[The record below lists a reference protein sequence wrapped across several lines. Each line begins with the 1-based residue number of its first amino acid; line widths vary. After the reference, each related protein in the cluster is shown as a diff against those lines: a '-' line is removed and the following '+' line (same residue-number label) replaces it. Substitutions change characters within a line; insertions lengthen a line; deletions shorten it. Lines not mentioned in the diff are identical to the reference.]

1 MMGIV
6 EILNSGF
13 YSSIQDRGRL
23 GYGEMGVPK
32 SGAMDQSAYDF
43 ANLLLNNDEDCACLE
58 WVFKPPVLRFSES
71 TCITL
76 TGAQTDF
83 FLNGKKIENNRQI
96 QVFENDV
103 LKGDFC
109 KNKKYGYVGIKKG
122 FLSEVILGSR
132 SFYKGITRSDRLA
145 KGDEVS
151 YEKWDGYEGHSAK
164 VAIRESKYEPT
175 IIKVYKGPEFD
186 LLTEEQKDLLFT
198 SKFTVSN
205 VASRMAIQ
213 LSEVLP
219 NSIPSM
225 LTSPVL
231 PGTVQLTPFGKLMV
245 LMRDCQTTGGYPRVL
260 QLGEASINNIAQ
272 KRTKEHFFFKEI
284 EF

>member
-1 MMGIV
+1 MGIV

-13 YSSIQDRGRL
+13 YSSIQDRGRF
-23 GYGEMGVPK
+23 GYGGIGVPR

-58 WVFKPPVLRFSES
+58 WVFQPPVLQFSEP

-83 FLNGKKIENNRQI
+83 FLNGKKIYNNRQM
-96 QVFENDV
+96 QVFENDI
-103 LKGDFC
+103 LKGNFC
-109 KNKKYGYVGIKKG
+109 KNNKYGYVGIKKG

-132 SFYKGITRSDRLA
+132 SFYKGITPSDRLA
-145 KGDEVS
+145 KGDRVS
-151 YEKWDGYEGHSAK
+151 YEKWDNYEGHSAK
-164 VAIRESKYEPT
+164 VAIRESKYEST
-175 IIKVYKGPEFD
+175 TVKVYKGPEFD

-198 SKFTVSN
+198 SKFTISN

-213 LSEVLP
+213 MSEVMP
-219 NSIPSM
+219 NTIRSM
-225 LTSPVL
+225 LTSAVL
-231 PGTVQLTPFGKLMV
+231 PGTVQLTPFGKLIV

-272 KRTKEHFFFKEI
+272 KRAEEHFFFKEI